1 MELTEKEK
9 RYKQALISLLPRGKI
24 WQVKPGT
31 ISDILLTVNVSAK
44 RDDQPAK

>member
-31 ISDILLTVNVSAK
+31 IFRYLVN
-44 RDDQPAK
+44 RQC